1 MAYIKSKNIKM
12 YPSGYRGL
20 LNNGIKKSYNPESKL
35 NVESNAIRSLKT
47 LLTYGKGDFV
57 ITENYSWNEAAD
69 HSSTYNYFNFEFIC
83 GGYYFKIID
92 SYDAFKDLLSQT
104 GVTALYAAISF
115 AYMNVFIPESESD
128 GRTIDVNNIYITDP
142 HLKNQKPGESVGKLL
157 TPSNLND
164 DASNIIDL
172 SSLDQQVNQE
182 DCFTGVSLSTS
193 NDDTNLHYFKI
204 LEKDSNGN
212 FVVPQEAKLITD
224 TKHIWGG
231 EDTEGVKCL
240 HDLLET
246 KKVKSPSTEDL
257 TIESD
262 GDVVIKSNSDDII
275 LEADNVKFI
284 DSDNTTTE
292 IKGNEID
299 TTTIKGY
306 TDLTLACETASST
319 LTLKSPKVQLVNDN
333 TKLLVEYT
341 PDKFSIKKQ
350 TSGFNYLS
358 FTNDNGFVI
367 ANSDTSAD
375 SDSQVKITNDKIEVW
390 GEDVTT
396 TKIYKDEIQTEDICL
411 TNQKPDSGYNA
422 LQISSIGYISKV
434 ALSATHTTPSTT
446 QIVDYVSGI
455 TQAANGAITYSTST
469 LPKIG
474 ETSTT
479 LQGIAKVNSVRGTV
493 GNAHA
498 RWINSTADSTGG
510 KLYVGEVNTLIDNM
524 VSNKEYHLIAE
535 KEVDQDNWF
544 KTGCFSN
551 LITINS
557 NGRVSASSFYA
568 TSDKRLKE
576 NIKPLNYDKS
586 ILDLPVYTYDYIDG
600 QKNNIGCLAQDL
612 QKLYPQLIGENS
624 NGYLTVDNS
633 KVVYLLL
640 EEVKLLKKEL
650 DEIKTKLK

>member
-1 MAYIKSKNIKM
+1 MAYVKSKNIKM

-20 LNNGIKKSYNPESKL
+20 LKNNAVSYSYNPESKL

-57 ITENYSWNEAAD
+57 ITENYSWNEVKGNSWD
-69 HSSTYNYFNFEFIC
+69 SDQGEDKEEYNYFNFEFIC

-92 SYDAFKDLLSQT
+92 SYDAFKALLSQPNI
-104 GVTALYAAISF
+104 TALYAAISF
-115 AYMNVFIPESESD
+115 AYMNVFIPESKTD

-142 HLKNQKPGESVGKLL
+142 HLKNQKPGESAGEEF

-164 DASNIIDL
+164 DASNIADL
-172 SSLDQQVNQE
+172 SSLDQENE
-182 DCFTGVSLSTS
+182 FTGVSLSTS

-204 LEKDSNGN
+204 LEKDLNGN

-224 TKHIWGG
+224 TNHIWGG
-231 EDTEGVKCL
+231 EDSGKVKCL

-246 KKVKSPSTEDL
+246 RKIKSHSAEGLEIKSEGNLNVD
-257 TIESD
+257 SD
-262 GDVVIKSNSDDII
+262 GTLNVDVTNNNVSITSKDVIIQKATN
-275 LEADNVKFI
+275 NQ
-284 DSDNTTTE
+284 TE

-306 TDLTLACETASST
+306 TDLTLACETENST
-319 LTLKSPKVQLVNDN
+319 LTLKSPKVQLVKDN
-333 TKLLVEYT
+333 TNLLVEYT
-341 PDKFSIKKQ
+341 PSEFSIKKQ

-358 FTNDNGFVI
+358 FTNDNGFII
-367 ANSDTSAD
+367 ANSDTSED
-375 SDSQVKITNDKIEVW
+375 LDSQVKITNDKIEVW

-434 ALSATHTTPSTT
+434 ALSSTHTTPSTT

-498 RWINSTADSTGG
+498 RWINSTEDSTGG
-510 KLYVGEVNTLIDNM
+510 KLYVGEVNTLIDIM
-524 VSNKEYHLIAE
+524 VANTEYPLIAK

-544 KTGCFSN
+544 KTGCYTDS
-551 LITINS
+551 IKANS
-557 NGRVSASSFYA
+557 TAIKYKSS
-568 TSDKRLKE
+568 
-576 NIKPLNYDKS
+576 
-586 ILDLPVYTYDYIDG
+586 
-600 QKNNIGCLAQDL
+600 
-612 QKLYPQLIGENS
+612 
-624 NGYLTVDNS
+624 
-633 KVVYLLL
+633 
-640 EEVKLLKKEL
+640 
-650 DEIKTKLK
+650 

>member
-1 MAYIKSKNIKM
+1 MAYVKSKNIKM

-115 AYMNVFIPESESD
+115 AYMNVFIPESKTDSV
-128 GRTIDVNNIYITDP
+128 TTDVDNIYITDP
-142 HLKNQKPGESVGKLL
+142 HLRNQKPGESAGEEI

-164 DASNIIDL
+164 DASNIIDF
-172 SSLDQQVNQE
+172 SSLDQGDE
-182 DCFTGVSLSTS
+182 FTGVSLSTT
-193 NDDTNLHYFKI
+193 NDDTKLHYFKI
-204 LEKDSNGN
+204 LEKNATGN

-224 TKHIWGG
+224 TKHILGSTSNNKNKSLYD
-231 EDTEGVKCL
+231 EY
-240 HDLLET
+240 ET
-246 KKVKSPSTEDL
+246 GK
-257 TIESD
+257 
-262 GDVVIKSNSDDII
+262 IKSHNNSSLDIEANKSVNVTADESVNVNAKDSINVTTPEILYVTTPRMQIQNSD
-275 LEADNVKFI
+275 LEEEK
-284 DSDNTTTE
+284 T
-292 IKGNEID
+292 
-299 TTTIKGY
+299 TTTIEGDTITTTNITSNTEVNIYKQDNGLKFNLTDY
-306 TDLTLACETASST
+306 TLNVGKQNNTGTKFLNFTDTYGLKIQNKTYSPTQVVQITPISISVGTDINTETIIGENTIWVQNLNVRGAKADSGFQSLSVGASGSVYGKNLT
-319 LTLKSPKVQLVNDN
+319 VNDSASTSAST
-333 TKLLVEYT
+333 TKLE
-341 PDKFSIKKQ
+341 
-350 TSGFNYLS
+350 
-358 FTNDNGFVI
+358 FV
-367 ANSDTSAD
+367 SKVTQD
-375 SDSQVKITNDKIEVW
+375 SE
-390 GEDVTT
+390 G
-396 TKIYKDEIQTEDICL
+396 
-411 TNQKPDSGYNA
+411 
-422 LQISSIGYISKV
+422 QISVEK
-434 ALSATHTTPSTT
+434 AN
-446 QIVDYVSGI
+446 I
-455 TQAANGAITYSTST
+455 T
-469 LPKIG
+469 KIG

-479 LQGIAKVNSVRGTV
+479 LQGIAKVNSVGGTV
-493 GNAHA
+493 GDAHA

-510 KLYVGEVNTLIDNM
+510 KLYVGEVNTLIDRM
-524 VSNKEYHLIAE
+524 VSNNEYHLIAE
-535 KEVDQDNWF
+535 KEVDRDNWF
-544 KTGCFSN
+544 KTGCFSD

-612 QKLYPQLIGENS
+612 QKLYPQLIGKNS

-640 EEVKLLKKEL
+640 EEVKKLKKEL